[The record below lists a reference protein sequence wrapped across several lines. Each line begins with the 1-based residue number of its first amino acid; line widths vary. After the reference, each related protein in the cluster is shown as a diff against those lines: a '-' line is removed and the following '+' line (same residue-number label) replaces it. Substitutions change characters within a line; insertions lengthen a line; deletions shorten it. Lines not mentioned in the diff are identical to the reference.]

1 MRKEGRKE
9 NDGGEGR
16 LEMGTRAGCFG
27 CNYGNDKVWDGC
39 TCSMHGYFLLPTYL
53 DFKDT
58 LQRLDELCVY
68 SLVEGELRT
77 SLQLKNGVSI
87 FQFVLV
93 MFI

>member
-58 LQRLDELCVY
+58 LQRACEL
-68 SLVEGELRT
+68 
-77 SLQLKNGVSI
+77 
-87 FQFVLV
+87 
-93 MFI
+93 

>member
-1 MRKEGRKE
+1 MTEEKADWKWVPGQGVLDATTVMMRC
-9 NDGGEGR
+9 GGDI
-16 LEMGTRAGCFG
+16 LVPCI
-27 CNYGNDKVWDGC
+27 YV
-39 TCSMHGYFLLPTYL
+39 LLPTYL
-53 DFKDT
+53 IFKHA
-58 LQRLDELCVY
+58 LQRQRLDELCVY